1 MITKAILQGPCK
13 APIEFSL
20 QGTLQAP
27 PVGSGNFKGG
37 DTWIAF
43 DNVNFLTVSGF
54 GVFDGQGSSAWGQ
67 KCDHT
72 EFCGNLPIVSFIF
85 NYRKPKKKKNVLSL
99 FDNKQL
105 KIKVN

>member
-1 MITKAILQGPCK
+1 MISQAILQGPCK

-37 DTWIAF
+37 DTWISF

-54 GVFDGQGSSAWGQ
+54 GVFDGQGSSAWAQ

-72 EFCGNLPIVSFIF
+72 EICGKLPIVSFIF
-85 NYRKPKKKKNVLSL
+85 NYRKPNKKKCV
-99 FDNKQL
+99 
-105 KIKVN
+105 I